1 MPWRRSVCVRHGERT
16 PWDVLLK
23 RDQDLIDA
31 SRSNQLPDNRDTGNH
46 AILTDHTRD
55 NHLPQAHPQHP
66 KLCTRSIFSTAP
78 PLPFSDLAP
87 RGAHRLSAR
96 QAPAGTLGRAPL
108 DEQQRLGVAAAR
120 NRHGRPHLAR
130 RHGAAE
136 GGAVGRARGAGDGGA
151 RRASGGGRQ
160 HDDAGDD
167 ARLLRRR
174 GPHRGGGGRRDLP
187 ARAARR
193 PRARQGRGA
202 ELDPAALVRARGLA
216 GHGEGRR
223 RDRGRAAAG
232 VAERCGEVAVGEG
245 ALDAARTILDGAC
258 GGRAGLGL
266 GYADA
271 HETREEGTG
280 GEELHGWRGS
290 WGVCPV

>member
-1 MPWRRSVCVRHGERT
+1 MQFSPTTHT
-16 PWDVLLK
+16 P
-23 RDQDLIDA
+23 RPAID
-31 SRSNQLPDNRDTGNH
+31 H
-46 AILTDHTRD
+46 
-55 NHLPQAHPQHP
+55 HLPQAHPQHP
-66 KLCTRSIFSTAP
+66 KLCTRSIFSTTP
-78 PLPFSDLAP
+78 PLPFSVLAP

-108 DEQQRLGVAAAR
+108 DEQQRLGIAAAR
-120 NRHGRPHLAR
+120 NRHGRPYLAS

-136 GGAVGRARGAGDGGA
+136 GSAVGRARGAGDGGA

-216 GHGEGRR
+216 GHGERRR

-232 VAERCGEVAVGEG
+232 VAERRGEVAVCEG
-245 ALDAARTILDGAC
+245 ALDAARTILDGAR
-258 GGRAGLGL
+258 GGRAGLRL

-271 HETREEGTG
+271 HEAREEGTG

-290 WGVCPV
+290 

>member
-1 MPWRRSVCVRHGERT
+1 MRA
-16 PWDVLLK
+16 
-23 RDQDLIDA
+23 DLTNYQITE
-31 SRSNQLPDNRDTGNH
+31 DTGKH
-46 AILTDHTRD
+46 AILTDHTHHPAIDR
-55 NHLPQAHPQHP
+55 HLPHAHPQHP
-66 KLCTRSIFSTAP
+66 KLCTRSIFSLP
-78 PLPFSDLAP
+78 PDLFSDLAP
-87 RGAHRLSAR
+87 RGAHRLGTR

-120 NRHGRPHLAR
+120 NRHGRPHLAS
-130 RHGAAE
+130 RHGAAQ

-151 RRASGGGRQ
+151 RCGGGRQ

-193 PRARQGRGA
+193 PRACQGRGA

-245 ALDAARTILDGAC
+245 ALDAARTVLDGAR

-271 HETREEGTG
+271 DEAREEGTG

-290 WGVCPV
+290 WGSAVRRGKVSWNKGLRRY